1 MNRSVEKRNTTANAT
16 ASGDPIVDP
25 IHQYRSNDRYVRKFL
40 RPVAKSVYQD
50 SSVRRV
56 NGSLNSTVASPGF
69 ISNEMTNKRMHSGN
83 VQVQMTQTFN
93 LGILNNTFQVG
104 GPQSTKNKSVTSPY
118 DDSFA
123 TGGMG
128 PRAIRTFQAESSTPF
143 TVLTNVKIP
152 DMTEQRKEEREE
164 RQQNLQKRPKHK
176 EAAATQ
182 QDKLMSAPLTM

>member
-1 MNRSVEKRNTTANAT
+1 MNRSVEKRNTTANAAAT
-16 ASGDPIVDP
+16 ASGEAIPDP
-25 IHQYRSNDRYVRKFL
+25 IHAYRSADRYARKFL

-56 NGSLNSTVASPGF
+56 GF
-69 ISNEMTNKRMHSGN
+69 IANEMSNKRMHSGN

-104 GPQSTKNKSVTSPY
+104 GPHSTKNKAVTSPY

-123 TGGMG
+123 NGGVG

-164 RQQNLQKRPKHK
+164 R
-176 EAAATQ
+176 
-182 QDKLMSAPLTM
+182 